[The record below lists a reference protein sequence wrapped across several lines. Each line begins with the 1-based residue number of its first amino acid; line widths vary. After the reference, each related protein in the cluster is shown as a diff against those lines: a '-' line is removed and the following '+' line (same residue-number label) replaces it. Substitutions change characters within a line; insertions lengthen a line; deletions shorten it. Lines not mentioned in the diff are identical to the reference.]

1 MAGQGAVG
9 LSAGIERGAW
19 GMGMEAAGGAVEVG
33 EQGMIFFVI
42 QIFLDNFYPV
52 LLFSWFRLVE
62 KTQILLALSLRHL
75 WRPL

>member
-1 MAGQGAVG
+1 
-9 LSAGIERGAW
+9 
-19 GMGMEAAGGAVEVG
+19 MGMEAAGGAVEVG